1 MKYHQGLN
9 SHMDSTEVIERTR
22 RWIDRVVI
30 GLNLCPFARRAF
42 EAGLIR
48 YSVTGARDADELL
61 VILDKEM
68 HRLAAEP
75 RAAVETTLLIHPGA
89 LKDFLAFND
98 FLADAD
104 RLIDSRRLRGVIQI
118 ASFHPRYQFEG
129 AAPDDVENGTNRS
142 PFPMLHLLREES
154 ITEVA
159 SDPQV
164 LLGIPQRNIELLR
177 RLGREKLHSIIRGE
191 NQPPGV

>member
-1 MKYHQGLN
+1 
-9 SHMDSTEVIERTR
+9 MDSTEVIERTR

>member
-9 SHMDSTEVIERTR
+9 SYMESTEVIERTR

-30 GLNLCPFARRAF
+30 GLNLCPFARRVF
-42 EAGLIR
+42 EADLIR
-48 YSVTGARDADELL
+48 YTVTGARDAAELL
-61 VILDKEM
+61 VILDKET

-75 RAAVETTLLIHPGA
+75 RAAVETTLLIHPDA
-89 LKDFLAFND
+89 LTDFLAFND

-118 ASFHPRYQFEG
+118 ASFHPCYQFEG

-164 LLGIPQRNIELLR
+164 LLGIPRRNI
-177 RLGREKLHSIIRGE
+177 
-191 NQPPGV
+191 

>member
-89 LKDFLAFND
+89 LNDFLAFND